1 MLRATII
8 TLFTLASSALA
19 LVHGVDSSTLVSK
32 ATYAKAKS
40 EGFTKAVIRGYYEA
54 CAAGGSVDPNFVTSY
69 NNARAAGIT
78 NIDTYWFPCTGA
90 SNSCKSYAK
99 QLAELGATFKAHKM
113 NIGRIWI
120 DFEKDSVCNNWNYG
134 TSRNLAE
141 AKKIIAAAKASGY
154 KFGIYSSPGEW
165 SSLFGSY
172 SAVVDSSAPLWLATY
187 NNVQTLTLG
196 TKFGGWTKATGHQYT
211 DQSASGK
218 FDLNVFAS

>member
-113 NIGRIWI
+113 NIGRVWI
-120 DFEKDSVCNNWNYG
+120 DFEKDSVCNNVG
-134 TSRNLAE
+134 FTNLMYE
-141 AKKIIAAAKASGY
+141 
-154 KFGIYSSPGEW
+154 
-165 SSLFGSY
+165 
-172 SAVVDSSAPLWLATY
+172 
-187 NNVQTLTLG
+187 
-196 TKFGGWTKATGHQYT
+196 TG
-211 DQSASGK
+211 
-218 FDLNVFAS
+218 L